1 MATIILVPGFW
12 LDASSW
18 DEVVP
23 ALRAAG
29 HDPYPVTLPG
39 LESADADRTGIGLQ
53 DHIDAVVAVVDSFE
67 VPVVLVGHSGGG
79 PIVHGVTDRRPD
91 RVSRVVYVDSGPGA
105 EGTCVN
111 DELPHDGVDLPL
123 PEWSVFGEEDLRDL
137 TPELLDAFAARAVPT
152 PAHAAIDPL
161 RLHDERRYDVP
172 VTVVST
178 TFPRADLEAMIAAEH
193 PFTGDLVRIRDVS
206 LVELPTG
213 HWPQLSKPDELARAI
228 LDAL

>member
-1 MATIILVPGFW
+1 MVTIILVPGFW

-18 DEVVP
+18 DEVVAP
-23 ALRAAG
+23 LQAAG

-39 LESADADRTGIGLQ
+39 LESVDADRQGIGLN
-53 DHIDAVVAVVDSFE
+53 DHIDAVAAVVDSFE

-79 PIVHGVTDRRPD
+79 PIVHGVSDRRPD

-111 DELPHDGVDLPL
+111 DQLPHDGVDMPL
-123 PEWSVFGEEDLRDL
+123 PAWSVCGEEDLRDL
-137 TPELLDAFAARAVPT
+137 TPEQLDAFAARAVPT

-161 RLHDERRYDVP
+161 RLHDERRYAVP
-172 VTVVST
+172 VTVITT

-193 PFTGDLVRIRDVS
+193 PFTGDLVRTRDVTV
-206 LVELPTG
+206 VELPTG
-213 HWPQLSKPDELARAI
+213 HWPQFTKPAELSQAI
-228 LDAL
+228 LGAV